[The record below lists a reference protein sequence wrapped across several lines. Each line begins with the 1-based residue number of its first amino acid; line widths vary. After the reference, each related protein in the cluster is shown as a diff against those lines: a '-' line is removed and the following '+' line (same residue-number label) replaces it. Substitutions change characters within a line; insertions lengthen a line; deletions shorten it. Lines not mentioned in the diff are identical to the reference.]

1 MKSSPQKIIEM
12 ENRLNKIVDILS
24 RLEADLDEFEKI
36 KSEFDILEKYYKSKD
51 WQNDF
56 EADERGEF
64 PHDLPRGV
72 LSEDEIWNALAIRD
86 EILDKMKQISY
97 KR

>member
-1 MKSSPQKIIEM
+1 M
-12 ENRLNKIVDILS
+12 EDRLNKIVDILS
-24 RLEADLDEFEKI
+24 RLEADLDEFENFR
-36 KSEFDILEKYYKSKD
+36 SDFDILEEYYKSKD
-51 WQNDF
+51 WQSDF

-72 LSEDEIWNALAIRD
+72 LSEDGIWNALVIRD
-86 EILDKMKQISY
+86 EILGKMKQLTR